1 MFVYKYMTAERF
13 QKRMGEY
20 LAGYL
25 WFADFRDFTD
35 PKEGRYKW
43 SSSRLDGKTAQRLK
57 DDLKERKHAYKIC
70 STSMTPDNFRLWSI
84 YADNFKGV
92 CLKIKVCHQYQEISQ
107 TNGLYTVPDKFE
119 IMYGNIEYHKNLKCY
134 ENINGNTDEKALT
147 VLMTK
152 LKIWIGEKEK
162 RFITDSETR
171 GMFSVGEVQQV
182 ILGANFER
190 IDIYEELKEYFY
202 EDKIFYQQ
210 YDLQSLG
217 FTLKGGKQ

>member
-1 MFVYKYMTAERF
+1 MTAERF

-43 SSSRLDGKTAQRLK
+43 SSSRLDEKTAQWLK
-57 DDLKERKHAYKIC
+57 DDLKARKHAYKIC
-70 STSMTPDNFRLWSI
+70 STSMMRDNFRLWSI

-92 CLKIKVCHQYQEISQ
+92 CLEIKVCHTHQEIIQ
-107 TNGLYTVPDKFE
+107 TNELYTVPDNFK
-119 IMYGNIEYHKNLKCY
+119 IGYGNIDYNKSLKRY

-147 VLMTK
+147 ILMTK
-152 LKIWIGEKEK
+152 LKIWIGENEK

-171 GMFSVGEVQQV
+171 GMFRIGEVQKV

-190 IDIYEELKEYFY
+190 TDIYEELKESFH
-202 EDKIFYQQ
+202 EDKIFHQQ
-210 YDLQSLG
+210 YDLQSLV
-217 FTLKGGKQ
+217 LH